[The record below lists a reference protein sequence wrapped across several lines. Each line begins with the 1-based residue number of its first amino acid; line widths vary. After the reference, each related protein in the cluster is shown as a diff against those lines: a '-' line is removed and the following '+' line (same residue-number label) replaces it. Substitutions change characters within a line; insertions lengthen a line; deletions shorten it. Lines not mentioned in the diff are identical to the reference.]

1 MTVGAAT
8 QPVGSPTTGGREAL
22 AGGRARTVLGVALVL
37 VWGAWIVLTA
47 MTQLRYVDPE
57 RFQDDLDAGRIA
69 TWRVITVD
77 TGRNESSPWSTTVDY
92 GVPAAEQDGNPIRER
107 LGEVGG
113 RPALAYV
120 VDSPLARWRV
130 VDPGSA
136 LDHTVAVEALK
147 SAGIPPGFE
156 VDDPALTDPPSD
168 VATFPAIALAGLAL
182 VAFVVHRPTRGTRWF
197 WFWFAWVS
205 LGVGVIAYAV
215 AELLRPAMPG
225 DVPDDARRQ
234 PGIVGFALAVVAS
247 LVVAGSVRWLQH
259 ETHWLWVPTP

>member
-8 QPVGSPTTGGREAL
+8 QPMGSPTTGGREAL
-22 AGGRARTVLGVALVL
+22 GREWGRTALGVALILTWVT
-37 VWGAWIVLTA
+37 WIVLTA
-47 MTQLRYVDPE
+47 MTQLRYVDAE

-92 GVPAAEQDGNPIRER
+92 GVPAAEQDGNPITER

-136 LDHTVAVEALK
+136 LDYRVAVEALK

-205 LGVGVIAYAV
+205 LGVGVLAYAV
-215 AELLRPAMPG
+215 AELLRPATSG
-225 DVPDDARRQ
+225 DGSEERRRQ
-234 PGIVGFALAVVAS
+234 RGIVGFALATIAS
-247 LVVAGSVRWLQH
+247 LLVTGSVRWLQG
-259 ETHWLWVPTP
+259 ETFWLWLPTP